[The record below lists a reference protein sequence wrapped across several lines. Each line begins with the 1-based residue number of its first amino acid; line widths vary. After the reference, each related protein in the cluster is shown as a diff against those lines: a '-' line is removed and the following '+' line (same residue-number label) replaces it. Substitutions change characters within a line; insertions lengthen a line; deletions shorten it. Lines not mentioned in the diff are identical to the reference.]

1 MVNPAQELAALRQKH
16 EFTVIELTDL
26 KEDYEK
32 LKKLNTSIIES
43 LAKNNPSD
51 VFIFIILESP

>member
-1 MVNPAQELAALRQKH
+1 MIDIGCELAELRQKH

-32 LKKLNTSIIES
+32 IKKVNNTII
-43 LAKNNPSD
+43 
-51 VFIFIILESP
+51 